1 MYKKILLSLSSK
13 LDSIDNSRSIQAVV
27 STLETRKLK
36 LSAIIMLL
44 AIVIMQQ
51 LIIGIFN
58 ITLNILSGFQLN
70 KWTRIDTLNEIDD
83 IAKAVHNMFKD
94 NMNYQG
100 A

>member
-13 LDSIDNSRSIQAVV
+13 LNAIDNSRSIQAVV

-51 LIIGIFN
+51 LIIGI
-58 ITLNILSGFQLN
+58 LNIILNVLSGFQLN

-83 IAKAVHNMFKD
+83 ITKAVHNIFKS

-100 A
+100 V